1 MLFALVSL
9 YLAVTVVIG
18 LRAARRVS
26 TTRDYLVAGRSLP
39 LYMTVATVFATWFG
53 AETVL
58 AVSSTFLRDGLG
70 GVVGD
75 PFGAAFCLFITA
87 LFFARPF
94 YRMGL
99 LTIGDFFRQRY
110 NRSVEI
116 AAAVA
121 ITISFL
127 GWTSAQMLALGIV
140 IHTVSGGSVEL
151 PTAIIVGASLVTLY
165 TLFGGMWSVAITD
178 MVQTVVIIVGLLYI
192 AWLLASMAG
201 GFDVVL
207 AKAAERGRLDFLPKL
222 ELRDWLAFLG
232 AWATMSIGAI
242 AQQDVFQRVTSARD
256 ENTAVAGAWIGGF
269 VYLGFAFVP
278 MFIAV
283 SALVLAPGTVEASLA
298 GDGPDFQF
306 ILPQLILDRTPL
318 FAQVMFFGAL
328 VSAILSSASG
338 ALLAPTAIFTEN
350 VVKAILPGEPSDGQ
364 RLLRLRIVLVLFA
377 GVVLWFALNSEQSM
391 YELVQSTY
399 KVTLVAAFTP
409 LVFGMFWSRATST
422 GAIASIGAGIVAWL
436 LSEWFAPGSLLPP
449 QLAGLAAAIVAMVA
463 GSLLSRPGPALPLP
477 AGAGARPAARS
488 RQPARPGPA
497 REPGRPAGRPVRT
510 SRGR

>member
-1 MLFALVSL
+1 MLFTLVIV
-9 YLAVTVVIG
+9 YLGITVVIG
-18 LRAARRVS
+18 LSAARRVGS
-26 TTRDYLVAGRSLP
+26 TADYLVAGRSLP
-39 LYMTVATVFATWFG
+39 LSMTVTTIFATWFG

-58 AVSSTFLRDGLG
+58 AVSSTFLKDGLR

-110 NRSVEI
+110 NRTVEI
-116 AAAVA
+116 AASIA
-121 ITISFL
+121 ITVSFL

-140 IHTVSGGSVEL
+140 IHTVSGGVVDL
-151 PTAIIVGASLVTLY
+151 RTAIIAGAAIVTLY

-178 MVQTVVIIVGLLYI
+178 LVQTIVIVVGLLYI

-201 GFDVVL
+201 GFGVVYD
-207 AKAAERGRLDFLPKL
+207 KAVEQGRLEFWPKL
-222 ELRDWLAFLG
+222 GLRDWLAFLA

-256 ENTAVAGAWIGGF
+256 ENTAVAGAWIGGLA
-269 VYLGFAFVP
+269 YLGFAFVP

-283 SALVLAPGTVEASLA
+283 SALVLAPQAVEASLE
-298 GDGPDFQF
+298 GDGVDFQF
-306 ILPQLILDRTPL
+306 LLPQLILDRTPL

-328 VSAILSSASG
+328 ISAILSTASG

-350 VVKAILPGEPSDGQ
+350 VIKPLLPGEPSDRM

-377 GVVLWFALNSEQSM
+377 GVVLWFALNSERSM

-399 KVTLVAAFTP
+399 QVTLVAAFTP
-409 LVFGMFWSRATST
+409 LVFGMFWSRATPA
-422 GAIASIGAGIVAWL
+422 GAIAAMAAGVNFWL
-436 LSEWFAPGSLLPP
+436 AALWFAPEMLMPP
-449 QLAGLAAAIVAMVA
+449 QLVGLAAAVVAMV
-463 GSLLSRPGPALPLP
+463 GVSLGP
-477 AGAGARPAARS
+477 GAGVEMRS
-488 RQPARPGPA
+488 GGTSGPRLNPKPRA
-497 REPGRPAGRPVRT
+497 KPGRSPTGRRVR
-510 SRGR
+510 

>member
-1 MLFALVSL
+1 MLFAFVVA
-9 YLAVTVVIG
+9 YLGITVVIG
-18 LRAARRVS
+18 LAAARRVGS
-26 TTRDYLVAGRSLP
+26 TQDFLVAGRRLP
-39 LYMTVATVFATWFG
+39 LSMTVATVFATWFG

-58 AVSSTFLRDGLG
+58 AVSSTFLKDGLR

-99 LTIGDFFRQRY
+99 LTIGDFFRRRY

-116 AAAVA
+116 ATSVA

-151 PTAIIVGASLVTLY
+151 RTAIIAGAAIVTLY

-178 MVQTVVIIVGLLYI
+178 LVQTIVIVVGLLYI

-201 GFDVVL
+201 GFDVVY
-207 AKAAERGRLDFLPKL
+207 AKTLEQGRLEFFPKL
-222 ELRDWLAFLG
+222 DLRDWLAFVG

-242 AQQDVFQRVTSARD
+242 AQQDVFQRVTSARN
-256 ENTAVAGAWIGGF
+256 EGTAVAGAWLGGLA
-269 VYLGFAFVP
+269 YLVFAFVP

-283 SALVLAPGTVEASLA
+283 SALVLAPDLVASSLE
-298 GDGPDFQF
+298 GDGHAFQF
-306 ILPQLILDRTPL
+306 VLPQLILERTPL

-328 VSAILSSASG
+328 ISAILSSASG
-338 ALLAPTAIFTEN
+338 ALLAPTAVFTEN
-350 VVKAILPGEPSDGQ
+350 VIKPLIPGEPSDRQ

-377 GVVLWFALNSEQSM
+377 GVVLWFALNSERSM

-409 LVFGMFWSRATST
+409 LVFGMFWSRATAT
-422 GAIASIGAGIVAWL
+422 GAMLSIAAGMLAWIAA
-436 LSEWFAPGSLLPP
+436 EWFAPYSLMPP
-449 QLAGLAAAIVAMVA
+449 QLLGLAAAMVAMVA
-463 GSLLSRPGPALPLP
+463 GSLLSRPGQLVAE
-477 AGAGARPAARS
+477 PAAR
-488 RQPARPGPA
+488 RKAGMKN
-497 REPGRPAGRPVRT
+497 PGRSRRTARAARAATTGRT
-510 SRGR
+510 GE